1 MFEFIFDTRF
11 RTLCLVKSEMAI
23 SSRDQYV
30 FALRVVSKYRAEH
43 EDDDRT
49 FLDFKSRLCLVS

>member
-1 MFEFIFDTRF
+1 MFEFVFDTRF

-23 SSRDQYV
+23 SSRDQYM
-30 FALRVVSKYRAEH
+30 FILRIVSKYRAEH

-49 FLDFKSRLCLVS
+49 FLDFKS